1 MLTTALSMLFRSESL
16 ETAPIWADADEQAV
30 GTAHA
35 TSGGWH
41 SNAAPPSSAATDTG
55 SSVAVPCAEPSF
67 ACRCDIHSISG
78 KDVVRDP
85 TTFIERFLRGAQPVI
100 IRGLLHADPSLAPAA
115 RAFGK
120 AALLERLGETVWEV
134 GEIPYEARYQVN
146 RSEPMKLRAYVE
158 KHLDGCSAIH
168 KHLDGCS
175 AIEKHLDGCSATAA
189 ADADTAANADT
200 AAGAADTDT
209 TVDCA
214 PRYVFDVNFW
224 RGDVQVSVKKLKLV
238 SLPSWATAAGVRP
251 ASHGVQFFMGPA
263 NSGAPM
269 HFHGAAYNLLV
280 HGRKRWLLTPPGHS
294 TFSMLPARKWLS
306 TRLPQLRA
314 RNASVFEC
322 EQHAG
327 DMLVLPDL
335 WGHLTINM
343 EISVGVAQ
351 EFAH

>member
-1 MLTTALSMLFRSESL
+1 MLTTALSMLFRSEAL
-16 ETAPIWADADEQAV
+16 ETAPIWADANEQAV
-30 GTAHA
+30 ASAHA
-35 TSGGWH
+35 TSGGWQ
-41 SNAAPPSSAATDTG
+41 SNAAPPSSADTDTG
-55 SSVAVPCAEPSF
+55 RSVANPCAEPSF

-85 TTFIERFLRGAQPVI
+85 IAFIERYLRGAQPVI
-100 IRGLLHADPSLAPAA
+100 IRGLLHADPALAPAT

-146 RSEPMKLRAYVE
+146 GSEPMTLREFV
-158 KHLDGCSAIH
+158 
-168 KHLDGCS
+168 
-175 AIEKHLDGCSATAA
+175 EKHLDGCSATAA
-189 ADADTAANADT
+189 TDADTAANA
-200 AAGAADTDT
+200 DT

-214 PRYVFDVNFW
+214 PRYVFDVHFW

-238 SLPSWATAAGVRP
+238 SLPSWATAARVRP
-251 ASHGVQFFMGPA
+251 ASHGVQFFLGPA

-343 EISVGVAQ
+343 ETSVGVAQ

>member
-1 MLTTALSMLFRSESL
+1 MLTTALSMLFRSEAL
-16 ETAPIWADADEQAV
+16 ETAPIWADANEQAV
-30 GTAHA
+30 ASAHA
-35 TSGGWH
+35 TSGGWQ
-41 SNAAPPSSAATDTG
+41 SIAAPPSSADTDTG
-55 SSVAVPCAEPSF
+55 RSVANPCAEPSF

-85 TTFIERFLRGAQPVI
+85 IAFIERYLRGAQPVI
-100 IRGLLHADPSLAPAA
+100 IRGLLHADPALAPAT

-146 RSEPMKLRAYVE
+146 GSEPMTLRAFV
-158 KHLDGCSAIH
+158 
-168 KHLDGCS
+168 
-175 AIEKHLDGCSATAA
+175 EKHLDGCSATAA
-189 ADADTAANADT
+189 TDADTAANA
-200 AAGAADTDT
+200 DT

-214 PRYVFDVNFW
+214 PRYVFDVHFW

-238 SLPSWATAAGVRP
+238 SLPSWATAARVRP
-251 ASHGVQFFMGPA
+251 ASHGVQFFLGPA

-343 EISVGVAQ
+343 ETSVGVAQ